1 MSSTDCDKGRADP
14 CRGLHVLRHAFAT
27 NCYYRGRDIK
37 ILSKLLGRADV
48 NITYN
53 PCIHL
58 SGDALDEMKA
68 VIS

>member
-1 MSSTDCDKGRADP
+1 VQIPAGACTSY
-14 CRGLHVLRHAFAT
+14 RHAFAT

-68 VIS
+68 VIG